1 LRYGAILEA
10 DESGVIGSDPK
21 ASLRIFDHT
30 PDPDGVEN
38 AFRTGDGREPH
49 TVKAYQPGVR
59 SKPKIAVA
67 GLTEGVDLHIREAL
81 LGLPGAV
88 EVLCEFAMGIEGGKA
103 AWAERCCQK
112 KNSRAT
118 RPAARLEHVAR

>member
-10 DESGVIGSDPK
+10 NESGIIGSDPE
-21 ASLRIFDHT
+21 ASRRILDHT
-30 PDPDGVEN
+30 PHPDGVED

-67 GLTEGVDLHIREAL
+67 GLSQGIDLHIRKAL
-81 LGLPGAV
+81 LGLPGTV

-103 AWAERCCQK
+103 ARAEGCCQK
-112 KNSRAT
+112 KKSRAT